1 MHFHP
6 IREIHVWIRGYTG
19 GWENTVRKC
28 HHRLTPWFP
37 SMPGVWLGSWLLSEV
52 NSWSE
57 LAVVTMA
64 CFLNYLLIC
73 SIPRISQEMP
83 LHFSLSHPS
92 CLFFFFFFYFVVVLF
107 SSSSYTSSSSLRNW
121 KYEDNNYRSYCEGYN
136 IIWTKFCSDFMSTS
150 VVRVSFPF
158 LNLISRIVLHP
169 LPCFFFCQH
178 FSQHWKIC

>member
-37 SMPGVWLGSWLLSEV
+37 SVPGVWLGSWLLSEV

-92 CLFFFFFFYFVVVLF
+92 CLFFFFFSILWWF
-107 SSSSYTSSSSLRNW
+107 
-121 KYEDNNYRSYCEGYN
+121 
-136 IIWTKFCSDFMSTS
+136 
-150 VVRVSFPF
+150 SFP
-158 LNLISRIVLHP
+158 LHP
-169 LPCFFFCQH
+169 TLPLQVWETGSMKIITTEVTVKDIILFEQSSALILCQLLL
-178 FSQHWKIC
+178 